1 VESEH
6 RDMIQEEAEA
16 LSHLGPDCTCQI
28 WYSSCEI
35 VGPAECCHM
44 AARHLLG
51 RGLSPGR
58 VISLPKPYNLVHI
71 DPLLLQLHNL
81 ITVNGYCVLEIKV
94 VKREF

>member
-1 VESEH
+1 
-6 RDMIQEEAEA
+6 
-16 LSHLGPDCTCQI
+16 
-28 WYSSCEI
+28 
-35 VGPAECCHM
+35 M